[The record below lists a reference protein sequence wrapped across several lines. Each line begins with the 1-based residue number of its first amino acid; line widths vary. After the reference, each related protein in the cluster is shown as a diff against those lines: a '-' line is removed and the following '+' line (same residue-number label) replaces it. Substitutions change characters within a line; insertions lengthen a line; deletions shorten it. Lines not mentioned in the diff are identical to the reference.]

1 MVLSYGSLYF
11 PRLLEF
17 LASESSEATDNY
29 SETPRSIVCRSN
41 VATKNF

>member
-17 LASESSEATDNY
+17 LASESSEAIDNY
-29 SETPRSIVCRSN
+29 SETPRSIVCRWN
-41 VATKNF
+41 VATKKF

>member
-11 PRLLEF
+11 PSLLEF
-17 LASESSEATDNY
+17 LASESSEAIDNY
-29 SETPRSIVCRSN
+29 SATQRSIVCRSN